1 VVLET
6 VQECVYKGLSLE
18 EFIPFWIIKI
28 GCDDWGFPAVAFPHK
43 FEESIDLFGFEGEVW
58 ESKDGALSLR
68 DKTKE
73 SILSIKG
80 LGAKEARAELEEIEG
95 KGKKR

>member
-1 VVLET
+1 
-6 VQECVYKGLSLE
+6 
-18 EFIPFWIIKI
+18 
-28 GCDDWGFPAVAFPHK
+28 
-43 FEESIDLFGFEGEVW
+43 VW